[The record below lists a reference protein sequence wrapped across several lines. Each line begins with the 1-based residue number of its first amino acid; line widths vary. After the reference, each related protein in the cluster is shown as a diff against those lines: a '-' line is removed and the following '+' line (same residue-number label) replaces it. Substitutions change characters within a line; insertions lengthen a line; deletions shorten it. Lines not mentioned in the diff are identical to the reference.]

1 MHCKAASATQ
11 SASKPSRKSL
21 QIAANRYGKGPQGMG
36 LTETEFN
43 IIKGLAMGA
52 GEFLIKQGDHAT
64 RVQLPLQGLDD
75 QIAVLS
81 GRERTIRLFDEV
93 GNRLKEF
100 HAARRQREVA

>member
-1 MHCKAASATQ
+1 
-11 SASKPSRKSL
+11 
-21 QIAANRYGKGPQGMG
+21 MG